1 MALQQVNLIS
11 NWGGR
16 FSYYH
21 HDDFLIGRGAM
32 GEVYK
37 GWRTDSPAEKMAI
50 KRVYPRHAAHPSI
63 RQRARFEAT
72 LSIKHPNLITMLG
85 YCEHLNSKNGFI
97 SDPNQQSSIYIV
109 SEFVEGTTID
119 RFTATTDPAMR
130 TEIVSKM
137 ICSVLD
143 GLHCLHTLHPKPVW
157 HRDIKPSNIMVENG
171 RHVKI
176 MDLGIAI
183 ADGISFGTLDK
194 GFGSYPYAPPEQIT
208 GKREDVNALSD
219 IYSTGVSFYE
229 LLTGV
234 NPFLG
239 GSEVDIMDKQ
249 ITMALPPDPRIPQPL
264 YKVLLKATAKKQ
276 SNRYQSVTEF
286 KEAIR
291 KALDPDTVPLNW
303 PLLLGIAGGILL
315 VLSIIIFAITHG

>member
-1 MALQQVNLIS
+1 MAFPQQVNLIS
-11 NWGGR
+11 NWGER

-37 GWRTDSPAEKMAI
+37 GWRTDSPAEKVAL
-50 KRVYPRHAAHPSI
+50 KRVYSRHAAHSAI
-63 RQRARFEAT
+63 RKRARFEAS
-72 LSIKHPNLITMLG
+72 LSIRHSNLITMLG
-85 YCEHLNSKNGFI
+85 CCEY
-97 SDPNQQSSIYIV
+97 SDGTGPIYIV
-109 SEFVEGTTID
+109 SEYIEGNTID
-119 RFTATTDPAMR
+119 KFTAMTDPTIR

-143 GLHCLHTLHPKPVW
+143 GLHCLHTQPQPVW

-183 ADGISFGTLDK
+183 ADGISFGTLDR
-194 GFGSYPYAPPEQIT
+194 GFGSYPYAPPEQVT
-208 GKREDVNALSD
+208 GKRGEVNALSD
-219 IYSTGVSFYE
+219 IYSTGVTFYE

-239 GSEVDIMDKQ
+239 GSDLDIVEKQ
-249 ITMALPPDPRIPQPL
+249 LTLTLPYDPRIPQPL

-276 SNRYQSVTEF
+276 SNRYQSAAEF
-286 KEAIR
+286 KAAIWN
-291 KALDPDTVPLNW
+291 ALDSDPAPLNW
-303 PLLLGIAGGILL
+303 ALILGIAGGVLF
-315 VLSIIIFAITHG
+315 VLSIIIFAIIHG